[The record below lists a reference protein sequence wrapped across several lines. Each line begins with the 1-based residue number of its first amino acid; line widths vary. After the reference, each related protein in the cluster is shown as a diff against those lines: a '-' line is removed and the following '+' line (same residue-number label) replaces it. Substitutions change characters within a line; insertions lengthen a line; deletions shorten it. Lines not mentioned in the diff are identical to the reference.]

1 MKQPDIKDLRDIPVT
16 VFLEQILGIK
26 LPLYQK
32 LFINL
37 FDLQTKIK
45 KEYFWRG
52 LRHGKS

>member
-1 MKQPDIKDLRDIPVT
+1 MKQPDIKDLRDIPVA
-16 VFLEQILGIK
+16 VFFEQILGIK